1 MNCLWN
7 ILLNTE
13 ALTVVKGEYKLMK
26 QIELAIK
33 ENKLCWK
40 YSDELEKYYKP
51 LLDLSELKGQDG
63 EDGRPGYIF
72 SPIVTKKD
80 NGSVILSWET
90 DAPEE
95 DHINDFLPE
104 AIDIRGEKGDCFY
117 KNLAA
122 SIMVP
127 EYDIAASSYSA
138 FDNEPTVDIKV
149 DDDNKTIQFI
159 FGIPRVIPSYG
170 HIDDRPKESET
181 CHIPIGFCY
190 FATNL
195 QKPLWWNGTSW
206 VDAMGTVVAMA

>member
-1 MNCLWN
+1 M
-7 ILLNTE
+7 
-13 ALTVVKGEYKLMK
+13 
-26 QIELAIK
+26 
-33 ENKLCWK
+33 
-40 YSDELEKYYKP
+40 LEQTRV
-51 LLDLSELKGQDG
+51 SELTNEVIPKHNMQ
-63 EDGRPGYIF
+63 P
-72 SPIVTKKD
+72 PIIE
-80 NGSVILSWET
+80 SHICLSSKINAIWHNI
-90 DAPEE
+90 PKIINII

-122 SIMVP
+122 SIIVP